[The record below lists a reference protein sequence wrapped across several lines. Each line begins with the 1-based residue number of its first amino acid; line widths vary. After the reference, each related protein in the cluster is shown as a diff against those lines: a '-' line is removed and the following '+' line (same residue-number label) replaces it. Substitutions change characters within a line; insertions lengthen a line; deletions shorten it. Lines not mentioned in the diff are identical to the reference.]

1 MPRLVLVL
9 AVGLAMLGCG
19 GSESPVPQQE
29 IRRTAQTLRCGT
41 PDPSPERLRSIEA
54 ALLGA
59 RLRNQKAVSGGVID
73 VYFHVIRSGT
83 SVSQGNI
90 PDSQIRDQIK
100 VLNDAFREW
109 GWQFRLREIT
119 RTTNS
124 TWFSM
129 GYGTGAEA
137 NAKASLRRGGKNTL
151 NIWSANPGQ
160 GLLGWA
166 TFPDEYAGAPS
177 RDGVVLLYSSLP
189 GGTASPY
196 NLGDTGTHEVGHW
209 MGLYHTFQGGCSG
222 SGDHVK
228 DTPAEASEAFGC
240 PVGRNTCASAG
251 LDPIRNFMDY
261 TDDYCMDHFTTGQD
275 QRMDWL
281 WSIYRGG
288 TKSN

>member
-1 MPRLVLVL
+1 MILVP
-9 AVGLAMLGCG
+9 AVGLAVLGCG
-19 GSESPVPQQE
+19 GSESTVPQQE

-54 ALLGA
+54 AMLGA

-83 SVSQGNI
+83 SVSQGNL
-90 PDSQIRDQIK
+90 PDSQIRDQIQ

-109 GWQFRLREIT
+109 GWQFRLREVT

-124 TWFSM
+124 TWFNM
-129 GYGTGAEA
+129 NYGSGAET
-137 NAKASLRRGGKNTL
+137 NAKASLRRGGKNAL

-166 TFPDEYAGAPS
+166 TFPDEYAGAPL
-177 RDGVVLLYSSLP
+177 RDGVVLLHSSLP
-189 GGTASPY
+189 GGTAAPY

-228 DTPAEASEAFGC
+228 DTPAEASAAFGC
-240 PVGRNTCASAG
+240 PVGRNTCTSAG

-261 TDDYCMDHFTTGQD
+261 TDDDCMDHFTAGQD
-275 QRMDWL
+275 GRMDWM